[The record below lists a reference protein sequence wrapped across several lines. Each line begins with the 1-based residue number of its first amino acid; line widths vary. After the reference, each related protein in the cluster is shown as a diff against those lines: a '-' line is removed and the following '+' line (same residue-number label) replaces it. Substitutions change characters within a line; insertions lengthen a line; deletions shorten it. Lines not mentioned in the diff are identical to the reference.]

1 MYKGILKNKGILII
15 SEYLRLARHM
25 LAKPAHDN
33 HLCSIFLYFSI
44 FTYTWFGTK
53 FGRKEFQKILDLA
66 CVYVSLKISNQ
77 FEIYFVF
84 SLIYKLTYD
93 FFLLKT
99 AAFDWVVWFI
109 VPNTKEIIIIYRYK
123 KNAKNVLFFL
133 SKNCI
138 IIGGKIHEI
147 EIVMY

>member
-1 MYKGILKNKGILII
+1 MYKWISKNKGILNM
-15 SEYLRLARHM
+15 SEYLWLARHM
-25 LAKPAHDN
+25 PAKPAHDN

-53 FGRKEFQKILDLA
+53 IGQKEFQKILDLA

-123 KNAKNVLFFL
+123 KMRKMCFFFL
-133 SKNCI
+133 SKNCN
-138 IIGGKIHEI
+138 IIGEKIHEI